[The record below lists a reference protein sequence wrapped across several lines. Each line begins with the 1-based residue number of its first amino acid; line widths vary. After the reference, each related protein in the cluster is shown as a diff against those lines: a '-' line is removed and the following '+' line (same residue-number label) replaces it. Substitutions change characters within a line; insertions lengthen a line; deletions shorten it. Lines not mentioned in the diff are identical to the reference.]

1 MKKPLQILHTT
12 LHIGLPKP
20 VRLLHITDTHITR
33 DDPGRAFPNR
43 YRCFNS
49 DYENCAEDYFLQA
62 LEYARENN
70 LPVVHTGDLLDYL
83 SEANFAFVD
92 EYFSPVDY
100 LYAAGNHDFCHW
112 VGRAKEDYA
121 YKWEMMRRS
130 APHFNCNLYF
140 DSRVIGGVNFIT
152 IDDSYYLFTEG
163 QLELLKAEAARGLPM
178 VVCMH
183 NPLYEPELA
192 RLVMD
197 AGNPCAYLTDPPEDV
212 AATYP
217 EDRRKQ
223 QTPDEATRRVSEFLR
238 TEPLVKALI
247 TGHTHLNYVGLVD
260 GHLPQITTH
269 GSFAGFV
276 REIVIE

>member
-1 MKKPLQILHTT
+1 MKKPLQILRTP
-12 LHIGLPKP
+12 LHIGLPHP
-20 VRLLHITDTHITR
+20 VRVLHVTDTHLTR
-33 DDPGRAFPNR
+33 HDPERPFPNR
-43 YRCFNS
+43 YRCFNV

-62 LEYARENN
+62 LDYAKAQNI
-70 LPVVHTGDLLDYL
+70 PVLHTGDLIDYL
-83 SEANFAFVD
+83 SERNFAFVD

-112 VGRAKEDYA
+112 VGRAREDYA

-130 APHFNCNLYF
+130 APHFKCNLYF

-163 QLELLKAEAARGLPM
+163 QLELLRAEAARGLPM

-192 RLVMD
+192 RLVM
-197 AGNPCAYLTDPPEDV
+197 AANNPCAYLTAAPEELLI
-212 AATYP
+212 TYP

-223 QTPDEATRRVSEFLR
+223 QTPDEATLRVSEFLR

-269 GSFAGFV
+269 GSFAGYV
-276 REIVIE
+276 REIVFE